1 MYYKTLF
8 KVTLLAFATA
18 SALSCGKKETKAT
31 EKPLVKDSVA
41 IVKDSVITE
50 TVAEVITD
58 TIHPVGHPVY
68 NEFARYVAGY
78 GVSKQS
84 QFYASTQEAYWQ
96 KFASKQD
103 SAWKATERKRFSI
116 MKSWAQTE
124 LKDANAATTNVLYPL
139 SGPDFLNANIF
150 FPNAQQYV
158 LFALEPVG
166 NLPDFS
172 NQKDEQKQQYLASVE
187 KSISD
192 IFEKSYFITR
202 KMLTDL
208 QQNNVN
214 GTLPIICL
222 FLARTDN
229 TITNVERAWIDSTGT
244 LNTAPFNKPDSKKH
258 SYAVKVSF
266 FPNGHPDQKKSVVY
280 IKADLENRA
289 FNKNTALQKFLNSN
303 FTDAI
308 TYLKSASYVL
318 HYKDFSAF
326 RNIVLDRTKFL
337 LQDDTGI
344 AYRFLKPSAWD
355 IQLYGRYA
363 KPVADFNSAG
373 VDQPDLQKAYT
384 DSTHVQALPFSLGY
398 HWGTKYQNMLKAV
411 KK

>member
-1 MYYKTLF
+1 MHHKALFRIAVLALATGLSLSCDKKTD
-8 KVTLLAFATA
+8 KTENNKQQDSASIVQD
-18 SALSCGKKETKAT
+18 SALQVSTA
-31 EKPLVKDSVA
+31 
-41 IVKDSVITE
+41 
-50 TVAEVITD
+50 AEIITD
-58 TIHPVGHPVY
+58 TIHPVGHPIY

-84 QFYASTQEAYWQ
+84 QYYQSTQEAYWQ
-96 KFASKQD
+96 KFATKQD
-103 SAWKATERKRFSI
+103 SAWKSTDRNRFSI
-116 MKSWAQTE
+116 MKNWAKTE
-124 LKDANAATTNVLYPL
+124 LKDANAVTTNVLYPL

-166 NLPDFS
+166 NFPDFK
-172 NQKDEQKQQYLASVE
+172 NQKEDQKAQYLNSVE

-244 LNTAPFNKPDSKKH
+244 LNTAPFNDPKYKKRP
-258 SYAVKVSF
+258 YAVKVSF
-266 FPNGHPDQKKSVVY
+266 FPNGHPEQKKSVVY

-289 FNKNTALQKFLNSN
+289 FNKNIGLQKFLNSN

-318 HYKDFSAF
+318 HYKDFSGF
-326 RNIVLDRTKFL
+326 RNILLDRTKFL
-337 LQDDTGI
+337 LQDDTGV
-344 AYRFLKPSAWD
+344 AYRFFKPSEWD
-355 IQLYGRYA
+355 ITLYGRYA
-363 KPVADFNSAG
+363 KPVEDFNTAG
-373 VDQPDLQKAYT
+373 VDQPDLQKAYK
-384 DSTHVQALPFSLGY
+384 DSTKVQKLPFSLGY
-398 HWGTKYQNMLKAV
+398 HWGTKDQNMMKAT

>member
-1 MYYKTLF
+1 MYHKKLF
-8 KVTLLAFATA
+8 RIALFTFATG
-18 SALSCGKKETKAT
+18 LVISCGKKETKAA
-31 EKPLVKDSVA
+31 ESVVKDSSSSVVA
-41 IVKDSVITE
+41 DSATRTAAAIIV
-50 TVAEVITD
+50 D

-78 GVSKQS
+78 GVSKHS
-84 QFYASTQEAYWQ
+84 QYYASTQEAYWQ
-96 KFASKQD
+96 KFAAKQD
-103 SAWKATERKRFSI
+103 SAWKVTEKKRFSI
-116 MKSWAQTE
+116 MKNWAKTE
-124 LKDANAATTNVLYPL
+124 LKDANAVTTNVLYPL

-150 FPNAQQYV
+150 FPNAKQYV

-166 NLPDFS
+166 NFPDFK
-172 NQKDEQKQQYLASVE
+172 NQQDEQKAQYLNSVE

-208 QQNNVN
+208 QQTNVN

-244 LNTAPFNKPDSKKH
+244 LNTAPFNESKKH
-258 SYAVKVSF
+258 AYAVKVSF
-266 FPNGHPDQKKSVVY
+266 FPNGHPEQQKSVVY

-289 FNKNTALQKFLNSN
+289 FNKNIGLQKFMNSN

-318 HYKDFSAF
+318 HYRDFSGF
-326 RNIVLDRTKFL
+326 RNILMDRTKFL

-344 AYRFLKPSAWD
+344 AYHYFKPKEWD
-355 IQLYGRYA
+355 VTLYGRYA
-363 KPVADFNSAG
+363 KPVADFNNAG
-373 VDQPDLQKAYT
+373 VDQPDLQKAYR
-384 DSTHVQALPFSLGY
+384 DSTRVVQELPFSLGY
-398 HWGTKYQNMLKAV
+398 HWGTKDQNMMKAV